1 MAKATVTLVCKTC
14 GKEFTTSVIKRNRS
28 EADSW
33 EEWSK
38 KNICEC
44 PECYKSRRN
53 AEDLAEA
60 EQILA
65 GVTFAELTGS
75 DKQTRWAN
83 AIRAKQ
89 IAKLI
94 KQHGQPK
101 PLFWTVV
108 NQLTDA
114 EFWIDNRSDDWA
126 VEKKI
131 RELYAKEAQK
141 CC

>member
-60 EQILA
+60 KQILA

-75 DKQTRWAN
+75 DKQIKWAN
-83 AIRAKQ
+83 DIRAKQ

-101 PLFWTVV
+101 PGFWAAV
-108 NQLTDA
+108 NKLTDA
-114 EFWIDNRSDDWA
+114 TFWIDNRSDEWA
-126 VEKKI
+126 TEKKI
-131 RELYAKEAQK
+131 RELYAEEAQK